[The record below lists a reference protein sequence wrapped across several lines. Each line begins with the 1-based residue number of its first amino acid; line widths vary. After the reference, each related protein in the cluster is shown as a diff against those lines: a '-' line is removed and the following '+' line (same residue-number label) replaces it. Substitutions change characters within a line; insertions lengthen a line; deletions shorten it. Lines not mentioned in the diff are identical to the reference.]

1 MNIKVT
7 SITDWQSLDNDTY
20 TANRV
25 YVSDYQGLYKPKDI
39 KTEDLLCCFVSK
51 KGIKTLAIFKIIN
64 IGKVLS
70 NRINNVTFKRIN
82 KKNEEETLPL
92 TNNMFIC
99 SVEDYVY
106 DIPNDNS
113 ASINNDLLQRT
124 LIYNLSHMP
133 KTHLETIN
141 IQNIMTEEID
151 GIVKHYIDL
160 EFEPIIENN
169 IQVSIN
175 GIDIYINEDFTI
187 EGKRIF
193 LDTNNEDGF
202 DFADWQEA
210 NEQVK
215 ITYRYL
221 PQ

>member
-7 SITDWQSLDNDTY
+7 SITDWNFLGNDTY

-39 KTEDLLCCFVSK
+39 KVENLLCGFVSK
-51 KGIKTLAIFKIIN
+51 KGIKTLAIFKIIS

-70 NRINNVTFKRIN
+70 NRINNVTFKRLN
-82 KKNEEETLPL
+82 KKNEEENLPL

-133 KTHLETIN
+133 KTHLETIKTED
-141 IQNIMTEEID
+141 IITEEIE
-151 GIVKHYIDL
+151 GIEKHYIDL

-175 GIDIYINEDFTI
+175 GIDIYINEDFII
-187 EGKRIF
+187 EEKRMF
-193 LDTNNEDGF
+193 LDTDKEDGF
-202 DFADWQEA
+202 NFKDWQEA
-210 NEQVK
+210 NEQIK
-215 ITYRYL
+215 ITYRFL